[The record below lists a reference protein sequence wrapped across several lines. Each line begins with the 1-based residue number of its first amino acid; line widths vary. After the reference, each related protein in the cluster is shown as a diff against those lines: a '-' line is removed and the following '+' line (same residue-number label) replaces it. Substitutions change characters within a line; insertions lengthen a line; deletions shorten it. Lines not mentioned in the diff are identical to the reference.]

1 VLTAD
6 GEASRPEE
14 RGKAEGQSYNPTL
27 RESPEEFTHTT
38 IRAKTKAK
46 QKTKTKV
53 TSREL

>member
-27 RESPEEFTHTT
+27 RESPKEFTHTT